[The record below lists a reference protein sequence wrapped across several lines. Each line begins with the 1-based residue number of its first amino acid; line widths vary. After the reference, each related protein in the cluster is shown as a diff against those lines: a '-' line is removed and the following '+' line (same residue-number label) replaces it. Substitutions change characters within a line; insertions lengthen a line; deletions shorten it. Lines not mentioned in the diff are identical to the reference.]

1 MQQYLKIVGNGQRTA
16 RDLTAE
22 EAEAAFTLIMERQAS
37 LPQVAA
43 FMAALRI
50 KEESADELAV
60 FGQVLRRYCQQTPL
74 SMPHL
79 VDICVPYDG
88 RSKHLSFIPAAAL
101 IAASAG
107 ARVVLHGRCGGL
119 TPPKFG
125 FSVGDILSA
134 LDIAVDLPLETAGLL
149 LLDDSIGVT
158 YVDVSQFAPALEYF
172 NPVRF
177 DYGMRSF
184 FNTIEK
190 LINPFHAPNAITGVF
205 HGPVLERVAAAM
217 QQQGYKRGL
226 AVQGTEG
233 AIDVMTSRRT
243 PIIEFVRDGSFQSW
257 SIDPA
262 NYGGWSHEQAP
273 EIPVTAQSNAKLTQQ
288 LLTPRLTIPRLE
300 PYRQGA
306 LLTAALMVYASGKSS
321 SYAEALESVESAL
334 TSGGV
339 SARFLRWQTGSTR
352 LSDHKA
358 EAQYVR

>member
-16 RDLTAE
+16 RNLTVE

-50 KEESADELAV
+50 REESAEELAV
-60 FGQVLRRYCQQTPL
+60 FTRVLRRYCQRKPL
-74 SMPHL
+74 SVPHM
-79 VDICVPYDG
+79 VDICLPYDG
-88 RSKHLSFIPAAAL
+88 RSKHLSLIPAAAL

-107 ARVVLHGRCGGL
+107 ARVVLHGRCGHA

-125 FSVGDILSA
+125 LGVGDILAA
-134 LDIAVDLPLETAGLL
+134 LDIGVDLSLDLAGAL

-172 NPVRF
+172 NALRL

-190 LINPFHAPNAITGVF
+190 LLNPFGAPNALVGVF

-217 QQQGYKRGL
+217 EKQGYQCGL

-233 AIDVMTSRRT
+233 AVDVMTNRRT
-243 PIIEFVRDGSFQSW
+243 PIIEFQAISGLSSW

-262 NYGGWSHEQAP
+262 KYGGRSDDDETNIDVSPINNADLTRQILELQLKP
-273 EIPVTAQSNAKLTQQ
+273 ELISFQRS
-288 LLTPRLTIPRLE
+288 
-300 PYRQGA
+300 A
-306 LLTAALMVYASGKSS
+306 LLTAALMIYSSGKAS
-321 SYAEALESVESAL
+321 SYAEALENAEAAL
-334 TSGGV
+334 ISGDV
-339 SARFLRWQTGSTR
+339 SARLSHWQKYSMQ

-358 EAQYVR
+358 EVSYAR

>member
-1 MQQYLKIVGNGQRTA
+1 MQHFLKIVGNGQRTA

-22 EAEAAFTLIMERQAS
+22 EAESAFTLIMERQAS

-50 KEESADELAV
+50 KEESAEELAV
-60 FGQVLRRYCQQTPL
+60 FTRVLRRYCQQNHL
-74 SMPHL
+74 SIPHL

-88 RSKHLSFIPAAAL
+88 RSKHFSLILAAAL

-107 ARVVLHGRCGGL
+107 ARVVLHGRCGRS

-125 FSVGDILSA
+125 LGVGDILSH
-134 LDIAVDLPLETAGLL
+134 LDIVASLPVEAAGTL
-149 LLDDSIGVT
+149 LLDDAVGVT
-158 YVDVSQFAPALEYF
+158 YVDVAQFAPALEYF

-190 LINPFHAPNAITGVF
+190 LVNPFNAPNALVGVF

-217 QQQGYKRGL
+217 RQQGYQRGI

-233 AIDVMTSRRT
+233 AIDVMTNRRT
-243 PIIEFVRDGSFQSW
+243 PLIEFVGAGDLQPW

-262 NYGGWSHEQAP
+262 KFGGWSNDGETNLPITTQTNADLTRQILAP
-273 EIPVTAQSNAKLTQQ
+273 RTMISS
-288 LLTPRLTIPRLE
+288 LE
-300 PYRQGA
+300 PFRRGA
-306 LLTAALMVYASGKSS
+306 LLTAAIMVYASGKAA
-321 SYAEALESVESAL
+321 SYAEALESAEAAL
-334 TSGGV
+334 SSGDAA
-339 SARFLRWQTGSTR
+339 ARLTRWQTQSTQ
-352 LSDHKA
+352 LSGHTA
-358 EAQYVR
+358 EVNYVG